1 MDSTAQNIQG
11 FVDYV
16 ATLRGDEK
24 GEAQVF
30 CDRLLQAFGHKGYKE
45 AGATLEDRVKGKDG
59 GTKFADLVWKPRMLL
74 EMKSRG
80 EKLQRHYR
88 QAFDYWLNLVPN
100 RPRYVVLCNFDEFW
114 IYDFDAQLEEPVDR
128 IALEELPKRYTALNF
143 LFPDARKPLF
153 GNDRVA
159 VTREA
164 ADKVAWLFN
173 SLVGRGEK
181 REVAQRF
188 TLQCVIAMF
197 AEDAGLL
204 PAGLFSQII
213 RDCIEGQST
222 YDLIGGLF
230 RQMNTSAP
238 ARAGRYEGVPYFNG
252 GVFAVVEPVE
262 LDKVELEALQ
272 EAVKEDWSKVQPVI
286 FGSLFEASM
295 DAKERHAFGAHYTTE
310 ADIMKIVVPTITRPW
325 QEKIEKAK
333 TLKELTALRG
343 ELLNFRVLDP
353 ACGSG
358 NFLYVAYRE
367 LKHIEIELLRKIHT
381 EYGDKAKR
389 EAGTM
394 SLVSTK
400 QFYGIDNN
408 AFAVELAKV
417 TLMLAKEL
425 AIEESKQL
433 LDADQM
439 GLGLEMDAALPLEN
453 LDKNILCADALFS
466 EWPEAD
472 AIIGNPPYLGSRYLA
487 KEHGYDYANKI
498 YDKFPDVAKMAD
510 YCVYWYRLAHDHL
523 PKNGRAGLVGTNTIR
538 QNESREA
545 TLDYII
551 DNGGTITE
559 AVSTQVWSGEA
570 AVHVSIV
577 NWVKGKQPGL
587 KKIFTQLGDSVE
599 SDWKMEEVDSISGN
613 LSTQTDTSEA
623 LPLKANDGFCFTGQN
638 PVNDGFFLQPEEA
651 HTWLKEDP
659 KLRDVLFPYMIGRD
673 LLDEGRPTRWI
684 IDMGQRNQLEAMQY
698 PKAFEHLKGKVM
710 PVVLEKA
717 EQEKIK
723 TGKEITRYGRLAKRW
738 WQFYDYRPG
747 TVAAINSVPRYIAC
761 SRVTKRPIFEFVS
774 NEIHADTALVI
785 FKLPDDYSF
794 GILQSGIHAAW
805 FKSQCSTLKGDSRYT
820 SDTVFD
826 PFPWPQKPSADS
838 IQKVAL
844 VSKALRDLRSEW
856 MQKLSTGLRG
866 VYRSLD
872 TPGQNPLRD
881 AQEALDKAVR
891 EAYGMKPNDDMLGF
905 LLKLNQKLAAKEAQG
920 EEITAPGLPP
930 SVRDSGKY
938 ITNDCIALNSEV
950 Q

>member
-16 ATLRGDEK
+16 GTLRGDEK

-30 CDRLLQAFGHKGYKE
+30 CERLFNAFGHDGYKA
-45 AGATLEDRVKGKDG
+45 AGATLEERLKGKDG
-59 GTKFADLVWKPRMLL
+59 NTKFADLVWKPRMLL

-80 EKLQRHYR
+80 ENLQRHYR

-197 AEDAGLL
+197 AEDAALL

-252 GVFAVVEPVE
+252 GIFAVVEPVE

-389 EAGTM
+389 EAGTI

-466 EWPEAD
+466 EWPEAE
-472 AIIGNPPYLGSRYLA
+472 AIVGHPPYLGA
-487 KEHGYDYANKI
+487 KRLIQEHGHEYVKKLYEQ
-498 YDKFPDVAKMAD
+498 FPEVPKMSD
-510 YCVYWYRLAHDHL
+510 YCVYWFRLAHDHL
-523 PKNGRAGLVGTNTIR
+523 SKNCRAGLVGTNTIR

-545 TLDYII
+545 SLDYILA
-551 DNGGTITE
+551 NGGTITE
-559 AVSTQVWSGEA
+559 AVSSQVWSGDA
-570 AVHVSIV
+570 VVHVSIV
-577 NWVKGKQPGL
+577 NWIKGEQKGT
-587 KKIFTQLGDSVE
+587 KKLFMQLGDSKNSPWEIHELDLINSSLSPNLDV
-599 SDWKMEEVDSISGN
+599 SRAISLNANANSEVCYQG
-613 LSTQTDTSEA
+613 QTHGHE
-623 LPLKANDGFCFTGQN
+623 GFLL
-638 PVNDGFFLQPEEA
+638 DPEEDKGI
-651 HTWLKEDP
+651 LQDP
-659 KLRDVLFPYMIGRD
+659 ASQEVLHPYLIGAD
-673 LLDEGRPTRWI
+673 LLGKTGGKPSRYI
-684 IDMGQRNQLEAMQY
+684 IDLNNIDDIVSAMRYGAAYKHLEAN
-698 PKAFEHLKGKVM
+698 VM
-710 PVVLEKA
+710 PVMKEKA
-717 EQEKIK
+717 EEERTK
-723 TGKEITRYGRLAKRW
+723 TGKNIGPRQTHFNTWWKHWRGRLEMLGKIH
-738 WQFYDYRPG
+738 G
-747 TVAAINSVPRYIAC
+747 LSRYIVCA
-761 SRVTKRPIFEFVS
+761 RHTKRPIFEFVHPS
-774 NEIHADTALVI
+774 INPGDALQI
-785 FKLPDDYSF
+785 FALEDDFSF
-794 GILQSGIHAAW
+794 GILQSDVHWQW
-805 FKSQCSTLKGDSRYT
+805 FVARCSTIKGDFRYT

-826 PFPWPQKPSADS
+826 SFPWPQNPSESQAKK
-838 IQKVAL
+838 IAETAVAL
-844 VSKALRDLRSEW
+844 RTLRQELMKDGSTFRDIYRTLDVHGNNPIRSAH
-856 MQKLSTGLRG
+856 L
-866 VYRSLD
+866 
-872 TPGQNPLRD
+872 
-881 AQEALDKAVR
+881 ALDAAVR
-891 EAYGMKPNDDMLGF
+891 AAYGMKDDDDVLGF
-905 LLKLNQKLAAKEAQG
+905 LLKLNQKLAAKEAKG
-920 EEITAPGLPP
+920 EKITAPGLPP
-930 SVRDSGKY
+930 STKDKAAFVTDDAV
-938 ITNDCIALNSEV
+938 TLP
-950 Q
+950 

>member
-1 MDSTAQNIQG
+1 MDAIATNIQG

-30 CDRLLQAFGHKGYKE
+30 CERLFNAFGHDGYKA
-45 AGATLEDRVKGKDG
+45 AGATLEERVKGKDG
-59 GTKFADLVWKPRMLL
+59 NTKFADLVWKPRMLL

-80 EKLQRHYR
+80 ENLQRHYR
-88 QAFDYWLNLVPN
+88 QAFDYWINLVPN

-128 IALEELPKRYTALNF
+128 IKLEELPRRYTAFNF
-143 LFPDARKPLF
+143 LFPDERKPLF

-188 TLQCVIAMF
+188 VLQCVIAMF

-204 PAGLFSQII
+204 PTGAFSQIV
-213 RDCIEGQST
+213 RDCAEGQNS

-230 RQMNTSAP
+230 RQMNTATP

-286 FGSLFEASM
+286 FGSIFEASM

-333 TLKELTALRG
+333 TLKELTSLRDAL
-343 ELLNFRVLDP
+343 LKFRVLDP

-381 EYGDKAKR
+381 EYGQKAKQ
-389 EAGTM
+389 EAGTT

-408 AFAVELAKV
+408 VFAVELAKV

-433 LDADQM
+433 LDAGQM
-439 GLGLEMDAALPLEN
+439 GLGLELDAALPLEN

-466 EWPEAD
+466 DWPEAD

-523 PKNGRAGLVGTNTIR
+523 PKDGRAGLVGTNTIR

-587 KKIFTQLGDSVE
+587 KKIFTQLGDSVD
-599 SDWKMEEVDSISGN
+599 SDWKMEEVDIISGN

-623 LPLKANDGFCFTGQN
+623 LPLKGNDGFCFTGQN
-638 PVNDGFFLQPEEA
+638 PVNEGFFLQPEEA
-651 HTWLKEDP
+651 HEWLKEDP
-659 KLRDVLFPYMIGRD
+659 KLKDVLFPYMIGRD
-673 LLDEGRPTRWI
+673 LLDEGKPTRWI

-698 PKAFEHLKGKVM
+698 GKAFERLKEKVM

-717 EQEKIK
+717 AQEKIK

-747 TVAAINSVPRYIAC
+747 TVAAINSVSRYIAC

-774 NEIHADTALVI
+774 KEIHADTALVI

-794 GILQSGIHAAW
+794 GILQSSIHAAW

-826 PFPWPQKPSADS
+826 PFPWPQNPSADS
-838 IQKVAL
+838 VQKVA
-844 VSKALRDLRSEW
+844 VAAKAIRDVRNEW
-856 MQKLSTGLRG
+856 MRKLDTGLRG
-866 VYRSLD
+866 LYRSLD
-872 TPGQNPLRD
+872 TPGQSPLRD
-881 AQEALDKAVR
+881 AQEALDTAVR
-891 EAYGMKPNDDMLGF
+891 AAYGMKDEEDALGF
-905 LLKLNQKLAAKEAQG
+905 LLKLNQKLAAKEAK
-920 EEITAPGLPP
+920 EEKITAPGLPP
-930 SVRDSGKY
+930 SIKDKAAFV
-938 ITNDCIALNSEV
+938 TNDAVTLHAG
-950 Q
+950 